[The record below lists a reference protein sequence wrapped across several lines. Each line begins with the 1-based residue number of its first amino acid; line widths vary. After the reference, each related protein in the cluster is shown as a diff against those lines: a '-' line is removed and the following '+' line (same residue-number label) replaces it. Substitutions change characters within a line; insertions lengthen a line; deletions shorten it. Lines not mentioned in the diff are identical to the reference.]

1 MYQQLSHSARTVL
14 DNRPI
19 YLSFGLA
26 WLIGHGSFAVSHGP
40 NPVLNL
46 PGYVP
51 TALLGVGLLAA
62 MVITM
67 VVSMR
72 AQRGA
77 TGREAVVGNLL
88 GASWVIGFAALF
100 FLITAVGSTMDPDT
114 AAALWPTGSGL
125 VVGLLY
131 LAGGAA
137 YRDVLQYTLGAWLA
151 VSSTAALF
159 LDGASL
165 YWALA
170 LAGGG
175 SYLLAAAIEPRRIA
189 AAAN

>member
-1 MYQQLSHSARTVL
+1 MSVSPPVRTVL

-26 WLIGHGSFAVSHGP
+26 WLVGHGTFALSHGP
-40 NPVLNL
+40 NPLLDL
-46 PGYVP
+46 PGFVP

-62 MVITM
+62 MIVTT
-67 VVSMR
+67 VVSLR

-77 TGREAVVGNLL
+77 TKGEAVVGNLL
-88 GASWVIGFAALF
+88 GASWLIGFAALF
-100 FLITAVGSTMDPDT
+100 FLITALGSTLSADT
-114 AAALWPTGSGL
+114 AATLWPTGSGL
-125 VVGLLY
+125 IVGLLY

-137 YRDVLQYTLGAWLA
+137 YRDVLQYSLGAWLA

-159 LDGASL
+159 LDGAAL

-175 SYLLAAAIEPRRIA
+175 SYLLAAALEPRRIA
-189 AAAN
+189 AAR

>member
-1 MYQQLSHSARTVL
+1 MYVSQPVRTVL

-19 YLSFGLA
+19 YSSFGLA
-26 WLIGHGSFAVSHGP
+26 WLVGHGAFALSHGP
-40 NPVLNL
+40 NPLLEL
-46 PGYVP
+46 PSFVP
-51 TALLGVGLLAA
+51 SALLGVGLLAA
-62 MVITM
+62 MIVTT

-88 GASWVIGFAALF
+88 GASWLIGFAALF
-100 FLITAVGSTMDPDT
+100 FLITALGSTLSPGT
-114 AAALWPTGSGL
+114 AATLWPTGSGL
-125 VVGLLY
+125 IVGLLY

-159 LDGASL
+159 LDGAYL

-175 SYLLAAAIEPRRIA
+175 SYLLAAVIEPRRIA
-189 AAAN
+189 AAAA

>member
-1 MYQQLSHSARTVL
+1 MYASPIL

-19 YLSFGLA
+19 YLSFGFA
-26 WLIGHGSFAVSHGP
+26 WLIGHGSFALSHGT
-40 NPVLNL
+40 NPLLDL
-46 PGYVP
+46 PDMVP
-51 TALLGVGLLAA
+51 TVLLGSGLLAA
-62 MVITM
+62 MVITT

-88 GASWVIGFAALF
+88 GASWLIGFAALF
-100 FLITAVGSTMDPDT
+100 FLITALGPDT
-114 AAALWPTGSGL
+114 AATLWPTGSGL
-125 VVGLLY
+125 IVGLLY

-159 LDGASL
+159 LDGAYL

-175 SYLLAAAIEPRRIA
+175 SYLLAAAFEPRRIA
-189 AAAN
+189 AAN